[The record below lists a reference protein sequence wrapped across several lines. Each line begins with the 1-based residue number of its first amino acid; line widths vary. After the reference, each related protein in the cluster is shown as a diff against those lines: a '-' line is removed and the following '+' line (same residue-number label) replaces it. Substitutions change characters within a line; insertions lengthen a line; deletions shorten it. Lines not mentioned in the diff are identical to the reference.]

1 MPQTMTKST
10 CACSTSGTA
19 PAKELIPGLVN
30 ADLSTIELT
39 QGVPYSWRQCFVKS
53 TKTVQILE
61 ERVGGQIVVSRAEHC
76 YKVGDSIR
84 LINYDPCSADTNDS
98 VTVFPFASIVPNVG
112 NPTQDVI
119 TLTGFTSI
127 DKIYT
132 AQAVASAMVPMGCAV
147 GTVTTAESQPP
158 YAIEV
163 CDGSPI
169 LITGGIT
176 ARDDY
181 YQMFAVSGAAGST
194 IVYSTELG
202 KVQPGDQIKS
212 AALGFT
218 NGVKV
223 LRVDQE
229 MVMDTGTGKKVTRD
243 KITLAMPATLTSAC
257 APIEVVR
264 GMIARLNV
272 MQSGACWELTIPGSA
287 TRNLQLNQKMKSG
300 DSYNLG
306 TLTITAFY
314 GTLVNGKLVT
324 RGVELMRSKVMLK
337 PSHMGVN

>member
-1 MPQTMTKST
+1 
-10 CACSTSGTA
+10 
-19 PAKELIPGLVN
+19 
-30 ADLSTIELT
+30 
-39 QGVPYSWRQCFVKS
+39 
-53 TKTVQILE
+53 LE
-61 ERVGGQIVVSRAEHC
+61 ERIGGQIVVSRAEHC

-84 LINYDPCSADTNDS
+84 LINYNSCESDTNDA
-98 VTVFPFASIVPNVG
+98 VTVFPVSSIVPNVG

-119 TLTGFTSI
+119 ALTGFTSI
-127 DKIYT
+127 DKAYT
-132 AQAVASAMVPMGCAV
+132 AQAVASAYVPMGCAL
-147 GTVTTAESQPP
+147 GAVTTAESQPP

-163 CDGSPI
+163 CNGSPI

-212 AALGFT
+212 AALGFV

-229 MVMDTGTGKKVTRD
+229 TVVDNSNGKKLVRD

-272 MQSGACWELTIPGSA
+272 RESGSCWELSIPGSA
-287 TRNLQLNQKMKSG
+287 TRNLQLHQKMKAG

-306 TLTITAFY
+306 TLTVMAFY
-314 GTLVNGKLVT
+314 GTMVNGKLVT
-324 RGVELMRSKVMLK
+324 RGVELMRSTVKLK
-337 PSHMGVN
+337 PSSMGVN